1 MNDSIN
7 TIDKLINNVTK
18 LIDEIEN
25 KDRARQQL
33 GSLVDDLISY
43 VDTTIQDHPLTQDSI
58 DNLNA
63 LELQYGNKKLESVQ
77 KSPVIDKFIYDQGVL
92 LANTLEIL
100 SRADEVELISDQI
113 GAYTVLASIYGDAT
127 GQVPE
132 SLGVDLGEAALLK
145 LAELRDDNPSKSNE
159 SSFYLKQFDESL
171 QQIKYQCL

>member
-33 GSLVDDLISY
+33 GGLVDGLISY

-58 DNLNA
+58 DKLNV
-63 LELQYGNKKLESVQ
+63 LELQYGDKKLESVQ
-77 KSPVIDKFIYDQGVL
+77 KSSVIDKFIYDQGVL
-92 LANTLEIL
+92 LANTLEIS

-113 GAYTVLASIYGDAT
+113 GAYTILSSIYGDAT

-145 LAELRDDNPSKSNE
+145 LSELRDNNPGKNNE
-159 SSFYLKQFDESL
+159 SKFYIEQFTRSL
-171 QQIKYQCL
+171 QEIKY

>member
-7 TIDKLINNVTK
+7 TIDKLINDVVN

-33 GSLVDDLISY
+33 GSLVDGLISY

-58 DNLNA
+58 DKINS
-63 LELQYGNKKLESVQ
+63 LELQYGDKKIESV
-77 KSPVIDKFIYDQGVL
+77 KESSVIDEFIYKQGKL
-92 LANTLEIL
+92 LVDTLNIS
-100 SRADEVELISDQI
+100 SRADEVDLIYDQI
-113 GAYTVLASIYGDAT
+113 GAYTVLTSIYSSTT

-145 LAELRDDNPSKSNE
+145 LAELRDNDPNKSNE
-159 SSFYLKQFDESL
+159 SKFYIEQFSKTLKSL
-171 QQIKYQCL
+171 V